1 MASVGEFM
9 DRMAAMGWQDGE
21 RDCLLILGLWTFDKL
36 GVDGGAEWRGH
47 YRTPL
52 GRERALR
59 RSGGMAACIERGA
72 KRAGLIELS
81 GNPGELK
88 PGAVGL
94 VEVLTR
100 RGVGIVG
107 GIFDG
112 ARWNMLTINGR
123 LSVQAV
129 PVRAWNLP
137 NG

>member
-21 RDCLLILGLWTFDKL
+21 RDCLLILGLWTLDKL
-36 GVDGGAEWRGH
+36 GVDGGSDWRGR

-59 RSGGMAACIERGA
+59 RSGGMEACIERGA
-72 KRAGLIELS
+72 TVAGLTETDK
-81 GNPGELK
+81 PQ

-100 RGVGIVG
+100 KGVGIVG

-112 ARWNMLTINGR
+112 VRWNMLTPTGR
-123 LSVQAV
+123 LSVRAI